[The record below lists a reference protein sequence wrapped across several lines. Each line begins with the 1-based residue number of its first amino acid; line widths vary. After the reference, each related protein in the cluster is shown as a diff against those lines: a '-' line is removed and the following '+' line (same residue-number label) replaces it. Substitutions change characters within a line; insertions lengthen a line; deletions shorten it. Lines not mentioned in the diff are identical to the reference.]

1 MTHIRQPREM
11 LTFLPGGQWVFGP
24 RMFVRETDRMSF
36 FTITYYIVYVV
47 IVVVVCFEFVM
58 ISVVYFTCQAD
69 RDSVEIR

>member
-1 MTHIRQPREM
+1 
-11 LTFLPGGQWVFGP
+11 
-24 RMFVRETDRMSF
+24 MSF